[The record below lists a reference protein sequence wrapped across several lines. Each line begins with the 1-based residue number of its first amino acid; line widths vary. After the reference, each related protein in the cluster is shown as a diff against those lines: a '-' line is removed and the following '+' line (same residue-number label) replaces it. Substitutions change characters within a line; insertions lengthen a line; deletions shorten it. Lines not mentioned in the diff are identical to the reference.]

1 MAQPCK
7 DKNLAKTKSQTSKKS
22 KDTCATVNP
31 GICGFTCHVKARKIE
46 KKIVALEIAESEC
59 NQIQQFSGHLSK
71 ITLRELFVPVTK
83 NPVYLSA
90 EKSGCHPS
98 CPIPV
103 AVLKAAEVAME
114 MALPRD
120 VMIQF
125 EDCQEDNYK

>member
-1 MAQPCK
+1 MAHRRKEK
-7 DKNLAKTKSQTSKKS
+7 DLSETKRQTSKTS
-22 KDTCATVNP
+22 TDTCVTVNP
-31 GICGFTCHVKARKIE
+31 GICGFTCHVKVRKIE
-46 KKIVALEIAESEC
+46 NKIVALEITESEC

-125 EDCQEDNYK
+125 EDCQENNYK